1 LLLDPDN
8 RGGKP
13 VTQTEFREAI
23 LKASR
28 LNRVDNV
35 RELVERGAELN
46 AIDDYGA
53 TILHAQF
60 RDVPYLPVVRELLR
74 LGANVDAR
82 AGNGKTA
89 LMMAVEQVRPDIVQ
103 ELIARG
109 ASVNIADEDGK
120 TAVMYA
126 AMTGRLDCIPI
137 LVAGGADLSL
147 RDRRGESAMDL
158 VEGRNADRVRKL
170 LLALIAG
177 EESEYRDTEVIIS
190 RDPAPEF

>member
-1 LLLDPDN
+1 
-8 RGGKP
+8 
-13 VTQTEFREAI
+13 
-23 LKASR
+23 
-28 LNRVDNV
+28 
-35 RELVERGAELN
+35 
-46 AIDDYGA
+46 
-53 TILHAQF
+53 
-60 RDVPYLPVVRELLR
+60 